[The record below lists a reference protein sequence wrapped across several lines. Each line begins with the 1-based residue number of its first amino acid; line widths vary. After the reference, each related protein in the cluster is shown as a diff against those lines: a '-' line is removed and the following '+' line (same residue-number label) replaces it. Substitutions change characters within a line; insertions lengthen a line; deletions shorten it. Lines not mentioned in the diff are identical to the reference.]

1 MKKTSPVK
9 VEVFLSAEDIKALE
23 QTIADLP
30 ADSLRKHKDLG
41 RVETMLQDA
50 PQRLMP
56 MLTELASSI
65 AEEPLEFNWPPLY
78 VEYNAKYGAPILPPH
93 VDGDFNEL
101 IIDYQLESNTR
112 WPIGVNLELYPLED
126 NEAIIFNPNTNI
138 HWRTHKDFQ
147 QGEYVRMLFFR
158 FYKANK
164 KSDYSYLPHHP
175 EDPLF
180 KEVADFRNSLP
191 TQ

>member
-1 MKKTSPVK
+1 MITKTTDFFS
-9 VEVFLSAEDIKALE
+9 EEDIKALK

-41 RVETMLQDA
+41 RAETMLQDA
-50 PQRLMP
+50 PAHLLP
-56 MLTELASSI
+56 MLTDLASSI
-65 AEEPLEFNWPPLY
+65 AGEPLSFNWPPLY
-78 VEYNAKYGAPILPPH
+78 VEYNVKYGAPVLPPH

-126 NEAIIFNPNTNI
+126 NEAVIFNPNTNI

-147 QGEYVRMLFFR
+147 PDEFVHMLFFR
-158 FYKANK
+158 FFRAAE

-175 EDPLF
+175 DDPMF
-180 KEVADFRNSLP
+180 KEVADFRNSLA